1 MSNAVGVPGI
11 DHASV
16 TAWFTEHVPDV
27 TGPLQ
32 FELIA
37 GGRSNL
43 TYHVRD
49 ADGGH
54 WVLRRPPTGHLL
66 SSAHDVV
73 REWRV
78 LDAIADTPV
87 PVPPVVGCCTDP
99 AITGADFYVMRYVA
113 GVVLDG
119 AETAAEIAPPA
130 RQFASIDIVD
140 TLAAIHAVDTTTGP
154 LAEYRR
160 PGSYLER
167 QLRRWHRQLEAGG
180 VTSGPLIELHRALT
194 RAMPAERWTG
204 LVHGDYRPGNLIVG
218 PDGRVRAV
226 LDWELWT
233 VGDVL
238 ADVGW
243 LAAWGV
249 PDEVG
254 WAPDPADGFL
264 DIDAVCARY
273 AETTGR
279 DLSDLRYYH
288 AFALWRLAA
297 IAEGVYARFRDGAM
311 GAQDVDIDELAERPG
326 LLAERSFQLL
336 AE

>member
-1 MSNAVGVPGI
+1 MSNAVEVPGI

-16 TAWFTEHVPDV
+16 TAWFTEHVDDV
-27 TGPLQ
+27 TAPLQ

-49 ADGGH
+49 AASGH

-66 SSAHDVV
+66 STAHDVV

-87 PVPPVVGCCTDP
+87 PVPPVVGSCTDP
-99 AITGADFYVMRYVA
+99 AVTGADFYVMRYVD
-113 GVVLDG
+113 GVILDG
-119 AETAAEIAPPA
+119 DDTVAGIEPSA

-140 TLAAIHAVDTTTGP
+140 TLAAIHAVDTDTGP
-154 LAEYRR
+154 LAEFRR

-180 VTSGPLIELHRALT
+180 ITSGPLIELHDALT
-194 RAMPAERWTG
+194 RAIPAERWTG
-204 LVHGDYRPGNLIVG
+204 LVHGDYRPGNLIIG
-218 PDGRVRAV
+218 PDGHVRAV
-226 LDWELWT
+226 LDWEMWT
-233 VGDVL
+233 VGDVM

-249 PDEVG
+249 PGAGG
-254 WAPDPADGFL
+254 WVPDPADGFL

-279 DLSDLRYYH
+279 DLSDLNYYH

-297 IAEGVYARFRDGAM
+297 IAEGVYQRFRDGAM
-311 GAQDVDIDELAERPG
+311 GDQDVDIEELAERPV
-326 LLAERSFQLL
+326 LLAERSFQILS
-336 AE
+336 E